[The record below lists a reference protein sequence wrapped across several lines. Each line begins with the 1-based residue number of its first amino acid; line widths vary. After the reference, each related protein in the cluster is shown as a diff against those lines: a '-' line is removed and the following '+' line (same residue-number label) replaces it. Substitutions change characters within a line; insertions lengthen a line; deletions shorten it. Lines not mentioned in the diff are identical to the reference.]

1 MERFMFVIKRLH
13 SLYRCFWS
21 STKILNFIFKT
32 STSSQKYKIHE
43 KCFLRMRYVNEIFIW
58 INFCNLVS
66 LRNFHLAFSTTLAP
80 NLTFIPYMM
89 LIFEINVKLI
99 ITKELKAMN
108 VFWGL
113 YFWFFKICFWV
124 LIFEIMNSAPS
135 VRPPI
140 YPSVSNTVF

>member
-66 LRNFHLAFSTTLAP
+66 LRNLHLAFSTTLAP
-80 NLTFIPYMM
+80 KLTFIPYMM

>member
-21 STKILNFIFKT
+21 SIKILNFIFKT

-43 KCFLRMRYVNEIFIW
+43 KRFLRMRYVNEIFIW

-80 NLTFIPYMM
+80 ELTFIPYMM